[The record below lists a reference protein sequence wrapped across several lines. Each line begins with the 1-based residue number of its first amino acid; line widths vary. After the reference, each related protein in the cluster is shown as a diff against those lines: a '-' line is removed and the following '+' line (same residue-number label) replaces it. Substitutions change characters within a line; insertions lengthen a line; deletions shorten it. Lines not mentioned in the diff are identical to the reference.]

1 MDDYQE
7 FLMWMQQNYPEEL
20 EMAFGNKGG
29 TGFDTGFG
37 TTGGYQLPA
46 AQKPNLGSTVNTAVS
61 AATKIPGVMNPY
73 LSTGLY
79 AGGALLKALQG
90 DPGASTRKAAKNRL
104 TGMLGT
110 DVLDVGKFSNMG
122 RAAMMPRLGQMS
134 NAYTKRFGLD
144 SGKAS
149 QMMLGEYG
157 NSELEMLARLM
168 EQNARMKSSRDL
180 SINSALLN
188 YRG

>member
-1 MDDYQE
+1 MFDYNDPE
-7 FLMWMQQNYPEEL
+7 FIRWMQERYPEEL
-20 EMAFGNKGG
+20 QMNFGNKM
-29 TGFDTGFG
+29 
-37 TTGGYQLPA
+37 GYTLPKA
-46 AQKPNLGSTVNTAVS
+46 TMPVLGLMSQTAF
-61 AATKIPGVMNPY
+61 KIPGIMNPL

-90 DPGASTRKAAKNRL
+90 DPGESVRRAAKRRL

-110 DVLDVGKFSNMG
+110 DVIDVNKYSNIG
-122 RAAMMPRLGQMS
+122 RAAMMPRLGAMA
-134 NAYTKRFGLD
+134 NAYTRRFGLN

-149 QMMLGEYG
+149 QMMLGEYS
-157 NSELEMLARLM
+157 NTELEMLAELM
-168 EQNARMKSSRDL
+168 RRNAELKAQRDL